1 MIPFVKKFFGKMT
14 NNTSDVSEE
23 LPHDIR
29 IATCALLLEMSQ
41 IDGEFSESER
51 ESILSTI
58 TKDYHLDNKY
68 ATAILEAAD
77 EELKEN
83 LDLWQ
88 FTNLINRNYTHEE
101 KIKIIEMVW
110 RIAYTD
116 GRLDKHEDSLVHKL
130 ADLLHLTH
138 QQLIDTKMRV
148 REIMGITSGN
158 R

>member
-1 MIPFVKKFFGKMT
+1 MIPLVEKFFGKMT
-14 NNTSDVSEE
+14 NNTSDVSEK
-23 LPHDIR
+23 PSHDIR

-51 ESILSTI
+51 KSILSII

-77 EELKEN
+77 EELKKN

-130 ADLLHLTH
+130 ANLLHLTH
-138 QQLIDTKMRV
+138 RQLIDTKMRV

>member
-1 MIPFVKKFFGKMT
+1 MIPLVEKFFGKIT
-14 NNTSDVSEE
+14 NNASDVSEKP
-23 LPHDIR
+23 PHDIR

-51 ESILSTI
+51 KSILSII

-68 ATAILEAAD
+68 ATAILEAAH
-77 EELKEN
+77 EELKKN

-130 ADLLHLTH
+130 ADLLHPTH
-138 QQLIDTKMRV
+138 RQLIDTKMRV

>member
-1 MIPFVKKFFGKMT
+1 MIPLVEKFFGKMT
-14 NNTSDVSEE
+14 NNTSDVSEKP
-23 LPHDIR
+23 PHDIR

-51 ESILSTI
+51 KSILSII

-77 EELKEN
+77 EELKKN

-138 QQLIDTKMRV
+138 RQLIDTKMRV

>member
-1 MIPFVKKFFGKMT
+1 MIDLVKKFFGKMT
-14 NNTSDVSEE
+14 KNDSTGREE
-23 LPHDIR
+23 SFHDIR

-41 IDGEFSESER
+41 IDGDFSESER
-51 ESILSTI
+51 ESILSAI
-58 TKDYHLDNKY
+58 REDYHVDDEH

-77 EELKEN
+77 EELKGN

-88 FTNLINRNYTHEE
+88 FTNLINHNYTPEE

-116 GRLDKHEDSLVHKL
+116 GRLEKHEDFLAHKL
-130 ADLLHLTH
+130 ANLLHLSH
-138 QQLIDTKMRV
+138 RQLIDAKIKI
-148 REIMGITSGN
+148 RETMGIISGN